1 MTRHRARRGPWRR
14 PLARPSHPGL
24 YGPAFE
30 HDSCGFGLIARRH
43 AEQALAGE
51 DSARTFHVV
60 TLSQHSI
67 GHKAISL
74 RRFPAIVARMSELQ
88 DLSSLVRSNTP
99 LIVVETPDEA
109 RVVDLFRHLLTNVW
123 RALYRWSITEGM
135 RRVDLDRED
144 PPETAPDITTT
155 LQAIKAHDQ
164 RGIYLLLDVVP
175 YLGYA
180 STQRMLREILDRR
193 GSLEHTVVMVGSK
206 IELPPELEALAVRF
220 TLQLPDENGLLKML
234 KDEVE
239 LYQREN
245 GGRRVNVDKAVL
257 GTIVR
262 NLRGLTL
269 VEARRIARHL
279 VFRDGALG
287 EADLP
292 ELAKLKFE
300 LLNKSGHLHFEYD
313 TARFSDVAGLARL
326 KQWINQRRDVFTS
339 GEVPV
344 GLDPPKGVLL
354 LGVQG
359 CGKSLAAKAVAGGFG
374 VPLVRLDFGTLYNK
388 FHGETEKNL
397 RDALSSAE
405 QLEPCVLWID
415 ELEKGLSASGDS
427 ADGGVSRRVLGY
439 FLTWMAERKSRV
451 FLVATANAVNELP
464 PELLRKG
471 RFDEIFF
478 VDLPN
483 TTARAEIFRLH
494 LDKRRVEWGA
504 FSLNTLADASTGFSG
519 AEIEQ
524 AIVSALYAAHA
535 DNVAVD
541 EARIIAE
548 LRGTR
553 PLSVLM
559 AEQIEGL
566 RDWAR
571 TRTVPAD

>member
-1 MTRHRARRGPWRR
+1 
-14 PLARPSHPGL
+14 
-24 YGPAFE
+24 
-30 HDSCGFGLIARRH
+30 
-43 AEQALAGE
+43 
-51 DSARTFHVV
+51 
-60 TLSQHSI
+60 
-67 GHKAISL
+67 
-74 RRFPAIVARMSELQ
+74 MSELQ

-99 LIVVETPDEA
+99 LIVIETPDEA
-109 RVVDLFRHLLTNVW
+109 RVVDLFRHVLTNVW

-164 RGIYLLLDVVP
+164 RGIYLLLDVAP

-193 GSLEHTVVMVGSK
+193 GSLEHTIVMVGSK
-206 IELPPELEALAVRF
+206 IELAPELESLAVRF
-220 TLQLPDENGLLKML
+220 EMRLPDENALLKMVN
-234 KDEVE
+234 DEVA

-245 GGRRVNVDKAVL
+245 SGRRALVEKAVL

-262 NLRGLTL
+262 NLRGLSL
-269 VEARRIARHL
+269 AEARRIARHL

-287 EADLP
+287 ESDLP
-292 ELAKLKFE
+292 ELSKLKFE

-313 TARFSDVAGLARL
+313 TARFADVAGLSRL
-326 KQWINQRRDVFTS
+326 KHWIGQRREVFS
-339 GEVPV
+339 DGELPV
-344 GLDPPKGVLL
+344 GLDAPKGVLL

-388 FHGETEKNL
+388 YHGETEKNL
-397 RDALSSAE
+397 RDALNSAE
-405 QLEPCVLWID
+405 QIAPCVLWID
-415 ELEKGLSASGDS
+415 ELEKGLSSSTGGD
-427 ADGGVSRRVLGY
+427 DGGVSRRVLGY

-451 FLVATANAVNELP
+451 FLVATANAVQELP

-483 TTARAEIFRLH
+483 APARAEIFRLH
-494 LDKRRVEWGA
+494 LEKRRVDWGA
-504 FSLNTLADASTGFSG
+504 FSLNALADATNGFSG

-535 DNVAVD
+535 DKTPVD
-541 EARIIAE
+541 EPRLLSEI
-548 LRGTR
+548 RGTR

-559 AEQIEGL
+559 AEQVASL
-566 RDWAR
+566 RAWA
-571 TRTVPAD
+571 TSRTVPAD

>member
-1 MTRHRARRGPWRR
+1 
-14 PLARPSHPGL
+14 
-24 YGPAFE
+24 
-30 HDSCGFGLIARRH
+30 
-43 AEQALAGE
+43 
-51 DSARTFHVV
+51 
-60 TLSQHSI
+60 
-67 GHKAISL
+67 
-74 RRFPAIVARMSELQ
+74 MSELQ

-99 LIVVETPDEA
+99 LIVIETPDEA
-109 RVVDLFRHLLTNVW
+109 RVVDLFRHVLTNVW

-155 LQAIKAHDQ
+155 LMAIKGHDQ
-164 RGIYLLLDVVP
+164 RGIYLLLDVLP

-193 GSLEHTVVMVGSK
+193 GCQEHTVVLVGNK
-206 IELPPELEALAVRF
+206 IELSPELETLAVRF
-220 TLQLPDENGLLKML
+220 SLRLPDENALLKMVN
-234 KDEVE
+234 DEVG

-245 GGRRVNVDKAVL
+245 GGRRVEVDRAVL
-257 GTIVR
+257 ATLVR
-262 NLRGLTL
+262 NLRGLSLT
-269 VEARRIARHL
+269 EARRIARHL
-279 VFRDGALG
+279 IFRDGAIG
-287 EADLP
+287 EQDIP

-313 TARFSDVAGLARL
+313 TARFTDVAGLAQL
-326 KQWINQRRDVFTS
+326 KKWIDRRREVFAN
-339 GEVPV
+339 GILPV
-344 GLDPPKGVLL
+344 GLDPPKGILL

-388 FHGETEKNL
+388 FHGETERNL
-397 RDALSSAE
+397 REALASAE

-415 ELEKGLSASGDS
+415 ELEKGLASSGS
-427 ADGGVSRRVLGY
+427 SEDGGVSRRVLGY

-451 FLVATANAVNELP
+451 FLVATANAVEHLP

-478 VDLPN
+478 VDLPDFS
-483 TTARAEIFRLH
+483 ARAEVLRIH
-494 LDKRRVEWGA
+494 LDRRRVDWSM
-504 FSLNTLADASTGFSG
+504 FSLDSLAEACDGFSG

-524 AIVSALYAAHA
+524 AIVSALYGAHA
-535 DNVAVD
+535 DKAPVD
-541 EARIIAE
+541 EARLLSEI
-548 LRGTR
+548 RGTR

-559 AEQIEGL
+559 AEQVQGL
-566 RDWAR
+566 REWAK